1 MINEKELRTGN
12 LYATI
17 RNQEIVV
24 KGIDTVNKFVIID
37 PVDVELEITSRN
49 EGSIIFEDLHPIELT
64 EPKLLE
70 FGFVKQD
77 SIALEVISD
86 KGAKFLWDETNNQ
99 IVLQDCEN
107 GIIGQAIKYL
117 HQFQNIYSCRKFTG
131 IEVGAMKALG
141 QMTVHQYSDLLAR
154 YVIYG

>member
-77 SIALEVISD
+77 SIALDVISD

-117 HQFQNIYSCRKFTG
+117 HQFQNIYFFLTG
-131 IEVGAMKALG
+131 KELPI
-141 QMTVHQYSDLLAR
+141 TR
-154 YVIYG
+154 TRP